1 MATDPNVREV
11 IRKII
16 DFRGSLDGP
25 SVDQLAGRWLV
36 RYTTTVPG
44 IIKSNVTL
52 LERDTKRKARIE
64 ALIADLEEA
73 RTQKV
78 TFTVKAVQE
87 RLRAI
92 IEEE

>member
-1 MATDPNVREV
+1 MTADPSVREV
-11 IRKII
+11 IRSII
-16 DFRGSLDGP
+16 HYRGSLDGP
-25 SVDQLAGRWLV
+25 AIDQMAGRWLV

-44 IIKSNVTL
+44 IIKANIKL
-52 LERDTKRKARIE
+52 LEKDQRRKARIE
-64 ALIADLEEA
+64 SLIADLEEA

>member
-1 MATDPNVREV
+1 MATDPSVREA

-44 IIKSNVTL
+44 IIKANIKL
-52 LERDTKRKARIE
+52 LEKDTVRKARIE
-64 ALIADLEEA
+64 ALIAELEDA
-73 RTQKV
+73 RKTNAIYSYR
-78 TFTVKAVQE
+78 AVQE
-87 RLRAI
+87 RLRSI
-92 IEEE
+92 IEGE